1 MIGTNLVVK
10 TRLSFPLLK
19 NKIRR
24 EPISPAIKI
33 TVAALVKGNLSKGR
47 IRNQRTERGS
57 YNIN

>member
-1 MIGTNLVVK
+1 MKTREIIGTNLVVK

-33 TVAALVKGNLSKGR
+33 TVAALVKGNLSKR
-47 IRNQRTERGS
+47 
-57 YNIN
+57 